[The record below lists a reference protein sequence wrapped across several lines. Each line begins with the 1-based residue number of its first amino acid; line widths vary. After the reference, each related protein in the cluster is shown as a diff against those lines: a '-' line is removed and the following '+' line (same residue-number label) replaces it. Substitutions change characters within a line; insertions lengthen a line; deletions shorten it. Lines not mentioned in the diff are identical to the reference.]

1 MRINIGSLK
10 GQPGFSQRETRQLS
24 QDIIA
29 SDLPANV
36 EVCSPIDVDLVVTNT
51 GKGLLITG
59 KLVSDVQYECTRCL
73 REFPGK
79 LEADV
84 EEFYRT
90 AHEGMELE
98 EDDDFFPEE
107 IPVVDGD
114 EIDLTDALRESLL
127 LAVPMKVVCQE
138 DCPGLCPQCGQ
149 PLKDGACDCAGPDID
164 LRFAPLLE
172 LLKAEDKTEERGK
185 EDGSTKEK
193 KLQSKD

>member
-90 AHEGMELE
+90 THDGMELE

-149 PLKDGACDCAGPDID
+149 PLKDGLVTVRGRYRSEICTIIGT
-164 LRFAPLLE
+164 
-172 LLKAEDKTEERGK
+172 LKAEDKTEER
-185 EDGSTKEK
+185 ERRWQYQEK